1 MSALLQD
8 LRYSFRTFSNNP
20 GSTAVAIAVLGLGIG
35 ANAAIFSFTNAILF
49 RSLPYKNPDRLVF
62 VWENKLSRGM
72 REEHLSAG
80 DFRDFQSRNE
90 VLDEMGAI
98 RSQSSVVISRETPE
112 RIETAAVSPVIFRL
126 LGMRPALGRP
136 FASDENQPEK
146 DHVAVLSYG
155 LWQRRFG
162 RDPNI
167 LGLTV
172 LVDGASYTVIG
183 VAPAGFR
190 IPGNPSELWIPYS
203 PKPEELGAAKRG
215 ESRFLDVLASLRPGV
230 SVARAQSELR
240 SIAAALAREY
250 PESNEGYSVDV
261 VPLREQLLGDI
272 RPTLWMLTAA
282 VVAVLLIACVN
293 VAHLLLAR
301 AGAREKEMAVRTALG
316 ANPARLVRQLLTE
329 SVVLALAGGLLGLL
343 LAYWSGWILTKL
355 APAAIS
361 RVGEMAAGEIT
372 LDWRVLAFTFGVSI
386 LTGVAFGLAPALAS
400 ARSNL
405 NLILRSGGRGGT
417 GGRTRSRV
425 RDVLMVC
432 EVAASAALLVGAGL
446 LIRSFLHL
454 EEVNPGFRADHV
466 LTMQLSL
473 PPARYPGQKIGQFY
487 DQLLNR
493 VGRLPGVE
501 QAGICRFLPLA
512 GDDASLNFQIE
523 GEPHL
528 SDADQPRA
536 KFRTA
541 SGGYFQ
547 ALGIPLL
554 RGRLFDS
561 RDNQQTPKVAIVNQT
576 AARRYWP
583 GENPVGKRILSA
595 LDEDQKAWSTVIGVV
610 GDVKYSGLDA
620 ATNPETYYQ
629 YLQIPPETMNVA
641 EGTMA
646 LAIRTS
652 ADPDAMASAVRQE
665 LRSLDPG
672 QPVFDIQSMDQL
684 LDSSIAQPRFRTF
697 LVSAFA
703 GLALLL
709 VALGLYG
716 VVAYAV
722 SQRITELG
730 IRVALG
736 AQPSNIFSLVLSRVA
751 ALAGAGL
758 AIGVVISLA
767 GGRIMAKFLFGIQ
780 PADPITLALVALVI
794 LLVTVAASLGPVLR
808 AARVDPVIALRA
820 E

>member
-652 ADPDAMASAVRQE
+652 ADPDEMASAVRQE